1 MAKAQSQPQIA
12 NKEGQEAADDIYDEV
27 MWVNEIDHMIFR
39 QLFIYLIKR

>member
-27 MWVNEIDHMIFR
+27 M
-39 QLFIYLIKR
+39 